1 MSYIRKASIVTVS
14 LLLGSIIGGLV
25 TLNLKPAEVKKP
37 IVQIAQQKE
46 KPEVRSYIKI
56 DKQDLEIDIASNY
69 HDIPNRT
76 KREILDTIES
86 TSKEYGINPL
96 ILYALLHTE
105 SSMRPHA
112 KHTECIVEVN
122 GKKVKTKAIGI
133 AAIIPELW
141 EEKLTAANIISTKSD
156 LLDPI
161 LAIRAAGYILD
172 HNYKLPMHK
181 NATSKDGSALL
192 HYFGAANNS
201 YFEKINSK
209 ITSITLKG
217 LYR

>member
-1 MSYIRKASIVTVS
+1 MIYIIKASFVIVSVF
-14 LLLGSIIGGLV
+14 LGVLIGGLLV
-25 TLNLKPAEVKKP
+25 LVLQPIKPKEP
-37 IVQIAQQKE
+37 IVQVVQP
-46 KPEVRSYIKI
+46 KPEPQSYIKI
-56 DKQDLEIDIASNY
+56 TKQDLEIDIASNY
-69 HDIPNRT
+69 QDISNRT

-105 SSMRPHA
+105 SSMRPHTQHA
-112 KHTECIVEVN
+112 ECIIDVK
-122 GKKVKTKAIGI
+122 GKKVKTRALGI

-141 EEKLTAANIISTKSD
+141 EEKLITASIISAKSD

-172 HNYKLPMHK
+172 HNYKLPVHK
-181 NATSKDGSALL
+181 NATSRDGSALL

-209 ITSITLKG
+209 VTSITLKG

>member
-1 MSYIRKASIVTVS
+1 MNKVLLYIQTVVILS
-14 LLLGSIIGGLV
+14 LSTYIYLTHTNPQIQEEAQP
-25 TLNLKPAEVKKP
+25 TTEVYCIQENP
-37 IVQIAQQKE
+37 
-46 KPEVRSYIKI
+46 SYIKI
-56 DKQDLEIDIASNY
+56 SKQDLEIDITSNY
-69 HDIPNRT
+69 QDIPNRT
-76 KREILDTIES
+76 KQEILSTIES
-86 TSKEYGINPL
+86 TSKEFGINPL

-105 SSMRPHA
+105 SSMKPYAQHS
-112 KHTECIVEVN
+112 ECIVEVN
-122 GKKVKTKAIGI
+122 GKKVKTKALGI
-133 AAIIPELW
+133 AAVIPELW
-141 EEKLTAANIISTKSD
+141 EEKLTEAKIISTKSD

-201 YFEKINSK
+201 YFEKINTK
-209 ITSITLKG
+209 VTQIALKG

>member
-1 MSYIRKASIVTVS
+1 MTYKIKASLIVLS
-14 LLLGSIIGGLV
+14 IFLGAIIGGLLV
-25 TLNLKPAEVKKP
+25 LVLQPIKPKEP
-37 IVQIAQQKE
+37 IVQVMQPKSEPQ
-46 KPEVRSYIKI
+46 SYIKI
-56 DKQDLEIDIASNY
+56 TKQDLEIDIASNY
-69 HDIPNRT
+69 QDISNRT

-105 SSMRPHA
+105 SSMRPHTQ
-112 KHTECIVEVN
+112 HTECIVDIK
-122 GKKVKTKAIGI
+122 GKKVKTRALGI

-141 EEKLTAANIISTKSD
+141 EEKLTAANIISAKSD

-192 HYFGAANNS
+192 HYFGAANNY

-209 ITSITLKG
+209 VTSITLKG

>member
-1 MSYIRKASIVTVS
+1 MTYILKTSFVIVSVF
-14 LLLGSIIGGLV
+14 LGVLIGGLLV
-25 TLNLKPAEVKKP
+25 LVLQPKEPKEPT
-37 IVQIAQQKE
+37 VQVVQP
-46 KPEVRSYIKI
+46 KPEPQSYIKI
-56 DKQDLEIDIASNY
+56 TKQDLEIDIASNY
-69 HDIPNRT
+69 QDIPNRT

-105 SSMRPHA
+105 SSMRPHIQ
-112 KHTECIVEVN
+112 HSECIVDIK

-141 EEKLTAANIISTKSD
+141 EEKLTAANIISAKSD

-209 ITSITLKG
+209 VTSITLKG

>member
-1 MSYIRKASIVTVS
+1 MTFIIKSSFVIISTI
-14 LLLGSIIGGLV
+14 LGIIIGGLLV
-25 TLNLKPAEVKKP
+25 QPVKYKEST
-37 IVQIAQQKE
+37 VQVVQPN
-46 KPEVRSYIKI
+46 PEPQSYIKI
-56 DKQDLEIDIASNY
+56 TKQDLEIDIASNY
-69 HDIPNRT
+69 QDISNRT

-112 KHTECIVEVN
+112 QHIECIIDVK
-122 GKKVKTKAIGI
+122 GKKVKTRALGI

-141 EEKLTAANIISTKSD
+141 EEKLTAANIVSAKSD

-161 LAIRAAGYILD
+161 LAIKAAGYILD

-181 NATSKDGSALL
+181 NATSRDGSALL

-209 ITSITLKG
+209 VTSITLKG

>member
-1 MSYIRKASIVTVS
+1 MTYKSFIE
-14 LLLGSIIGGLV
+14 LFLFLGALMGGLLV
-25 TLNLKPAEVKKP
+25 LTLQPIKPKEP
-37 IVQIAQQKE
+37 TVQVMQP
-46 KPEVRSYIKI
+46 KPEPQSYIKI
-56 DKQDLEIDIASNY
+56 TKQDLEIDIASNY
-69 HDIPNRT
+69 KDISNRT

-105 SSMRPHA
+105 SSMRPHIQ
-112 KHTECIVEVN
+112 HSECIIDVK
-122 GKKVKTKAIGI
+122 GKKVKTRALGI

-209 ITSITLKG
+209 VTSITLKG

>member
-1 MSYIRKASIVTVS
+1 MIYTIKTSFVIVSVFLGMLIGWLLASIAQPV
-14 LLLGSIIGGLV
+14 
-25 TLNLKPAEVKKP
+25 KPKEP
-37 IVQIAQQKE
+37 IVQVMQP
-46 KPEVRSYIKI
+46 KPEPQSYIKI
-56 DKQDLEIDIASNY
+56 TKQDLEIDITSNY
-69 HDIPNRT
+69 QDISNRT

-105 SSMRPHA
+105 SSMRPHTQ
-112 KHTECIVEVN
+112 HTECIVDVK
-122 GKKVKTKAIGI
+122 GKKVKTRALGI

-141 EEKLTAANIISTKSD
+141 EEKLTTANIISTKSD

-209 ITSITLKG
+209 VTSITLKG

>member
-1 MSYIRKASIVTVS
+1 MSKVLLYTQTVVILS
-14 LLLGSIIGGLV
+14 LSTYVYLTHTNPQIQEEEQPI
-25 TLNLKPAEVKKP
+25 TEVYCIQENP
-37 IVQIAQQKE
+37 
-46 KPEVRSYIKI
+46 SYIKI
-56 DKQDLEIDIASNY
+56 SKQDLEIDITSNY
-69 HDIPNRT
+69 QDIPNRT
-76 KREILDTIES
+76 KQEILSTIES
-86 TSKEYGINPL
+86 TSKEFGINPL

-105 SSMRPHA
+105 SSMKPYSQHS
-112 KHTECIVEVN
+112 ECIIEVN

-141 EEKLTAANIISTKSD
+141 EEKLIAANIISTKSD

-201 YFEKINSK
+201 YFEKINTK
-209 ITSITLKG
+209 VTQIALKG

>member
-1 MSYIRKASIVTVS
+1 MTSKSFIALPVFLSA
-14 LLLGSIIGGLV
+14 LMGGLLV
-25 TLNLKPAEVKKP
+25 LTLQPIKPKEP
-37 IVQIAQQKE
+37 TVQVMQP
-46 KPEVRSYIKI
+46 KPEPQSYIKI
-56 DKQDLEIDIASNY
+56 AKQDLEIDIASNY
-69 HDIPNRT
+69 HDISNRT

-86 TSKEYGINPL
+86 TPKEYGINPL

-105 SSMRPHA
+105 SSMRPHTQ
-112 KHTECIVEVN
+112 HTECIVDVK
-122 GKKVKTKAIGI
+122 GKKVKTRALGI

-141 EEKLTAANIISTKSD
+141 EEKLTAANIISAKSD

-209 ITSITLKG
+209 VTSITLKG